1 MGIIVKTCTLQ
12 CDAPKLTMKGKNM
25 TEAQWDILRDAMHK
39 VIAMQSNVV
48 QPNCDQILV
57 ENPTK
62 IQPKSEPILV
72 ENLVEKSS
80 IKRCISSTF
89 AGLMSGNKTLSEAQK
104 AQMRQR
110 FNTNDFLHF
119 SPAQMKEAVRS
130 WFNQAVDLV
139 AQPPTNLVDQKE
151 ILVEKSVDLVENRST
166 KNENPTCIYNNI
178 NTSTDNIKNIL
189 NISSTKQPEIV
200 SSELTNEKETVV
212 VSSDS
217 ACEQKLPQ
225 PKRFVKPTLEEV
237 ATYCAEY
244 CTGDRKKV
252 DPAAFIDFY
261 ISKGWMVGKNPMK
274 DWKAAVRNWERLS
287 RNNGNN
293 FNNNT
298 NRYEKPKDIRFHTGI
313 SKKDWA
319 GERARAEA
327 DNARRNPNYAAEE
340 AERLRLLKNFSER
353 LKPSTAA

>member
-1 MGIIVKTCTLQ
+1 MQ

-39 VIAMQSNVV
+39 VIAMQSDNMHANLSQNIP
-48 QPNCDQILV
+48 QPCDDILAKKR
-57 ENPTK
+57 K
-62 IQPKSEPILV
+62 ITGTLGNILRHGNYTAEQKAAV
-72 ENLVEKSS
+72 KASFNAADYMDVPDAEIKDALQTWIALDFCEDICEKTMSQNKEICEKNSSQSATDLREVCENLRDLREKSAESHTVYNTTNTTKDDIQS
-80 IKRCISSTF
+80 IMNSS
-89 AGLMSGNKTLSEAQK
+89 LEQK
-104 AQMRQR
+104 
-110 FNTNDFLHF
+110 D
-119 SPAQMKEAVRS
+119 
-130 WFNQAVDLV
+130 
-139 AQPPTNLVDQKE
+139 
-151 ILVEKSVDLVENRST
+151 IVELT
-166 KNENPTCIYNNI
+166 KN
-178 NTSTDNIKNIL
+178 
-189 NISSTKQPEIV
+189 
-200 SSELTNEKETVV
+200 KETAV

-237 ATYCAEY
+237 AAYCAEY

-287 RNNGNN
+287 RNNSSI

-327 DNARRNPNYAAEE
+327 DNARRNPNYAAQE

-353 LKPSTAA
+353 LKPSTAT